1 MNIDNLP
8 RLPAASKSTS
18 TSASSNS
25 SPRTSPSNAPIKNKH
40 KNNSSLGNFSSSS
53 IPASHPPVTTPWE
66 ENKLYIH
73 LTDRG
78 NPGTFHW
85 SLYLTEEDPEKGW
98 VYHVYD
104 PEPGRWI
111 LEMLGPAGPVVSG
124 VVGGGDGDGEDE
136 GEGEGGGLGFYAGG
150 DEGDGYGDGDGGL
163 DVEDREIDSR
173 EEGKEDEDSNEL
185 NVEGTKDREVVEAQF
200 RRDRSISPG
209 IGNQKIGSPESDKE
223 KTRELHE
230 KKGEEELE
238 GAENRESEGVGTSA
252 SKRNFTEEEEKNLST
267 GKRLKVQEA
276 RNEDQKAEINP
287 KNEETPAIS
296 ATTDE
301 KDDNYTN
308 LTHTTL
314 LAAVE
319 IGTNIQD
326 MREII
331 EQTICS
337 IWVYEKRRIGRGDK
351 TCRQFLMHCISEME
365 SLGILSLLPGKSGF
379 DLEREAKEFG
389 MLSDP
394 ALNPGARRGR
404 LWKSRII
411 S

>member
-8 RLPAASKSTS
+8 RLPAASTS
-18 TSASSNS
+18 TSPSSS
-25 SPRTSPSNAPIKNKH
+25 SSTRTSPSNPLIKNKH
-40 KNNSSLGNFSSSS
+40 KLISPFGNFQSLS
-53 IPASHPPVTTPWE
+53 IPDSHPPITTPWE

-85 SLYLTEEDPEKGW
+85 SLYLTEDDPEKGW

-111 LEMLGPAGPVVSG
+111 LEMLGPAGPVTSEVDG
-124 VVGGGDGDGEDE
+124 EGDRGDVGIYAGGNEGDGDLDVEDRGTDASKEEKEDEDSAELNTKGTKDSEVVEENGE
-136 GEGEGGGLGFYAGG
+136 GEGEGG
-150 DEGDGYGDGDGGL
+150 E
-163 DVEDREIDSR
+163 
-173 EEGKEDEDSNEL
+173 NC
-185 NVEGTKDREVVEAQF
+185 
-200 RRDRSISPG
+200 
-209 IGNQKIGSPESDKE
+209 ES
-223 KTRELHE
+223 
-230 KKGEEELE
+230 G
-238 GAENRESEGVGTSA
+238 GVGIMA
-252 SKRNFTEEEEKNLST
+252 SKRNFAEEEEEKTLGN
-267 GKRLKVQEA
+267 GKRVKVQGD
-276 RNEDQKAEINP
+276 RNEEEEGRVDQMKGESQASFA
-287 KNEETPAIS
+287 TP
-296 ATTDE
+296 DE
-301 KDDNYTN
+301 KDDNYPS
-308 LTHTTL
+308 LTHTTP

-331 EQTICS
+331 EQTISS
-337 IWVYEKRRIGRGDK
+337 IWGYEKRRIGRGDK
-351 TCRQFLMHCISEME
+351 TCRQFLLHCISEME

-404 LWKSRII
+404 VWKSRII